1 MRILLTN
8 DDGIAA
14 PGLTALFRAIRDLG
28 DVQVVAPATVQS
40 AMSHAV
46 TFHRPIATR
55 KHVESAEGEDLF
67 DGIAVA
73 GSPADCVKL
82 ALATLLPEPIDLVV
96 SGMNSGA
103 NVGVNVIYSGT
114 VAAAMEA
121 AFLGVPAI
129 AVSLHIGD
137 WDNIQYPAAA
147 AHARTVIDR
156 ILAGPVEPHTVLNV
170 NVPILDHGEP
180 RGVRVVPIS
189 KSPLLDAYDHH
200 EHDDG
205 GRHYQAR
212 SSMTFHDMPANTDV
226 EALFD
231 RYITVTPLHFD
242 LTRHDLLAGWEKFM
256 ARGKESKV

>member
-8 DDGIAA
+8 DDGITA
-14 PGLTALFRAIRDLG
+14 PGLIALFRAIGGLG
-28 DVQVVAPATVQS
+28 DLEVVAPATVQS

-67 DGIAVA
+67 DGTAVE

-82 ALATLLPEPIDLVV
+82 ALATLLPKPIDLVI

-137 WDNIQYPAAA
+137 WDNIQFDAAA
-147 AHARTVIDR
+147 SHARRVIDQM
-156 ILAGPVEPHTVLNV
+156 LAGPMEPHTVLNV
-170 NVPILDHGEP
+170 NVPILDDGEP
-180 RGVRVVPIS
+180 RGLRVVPIS
-189 KSPLLDAYDHH
+189 KSPLIDDYDHH
-200 EHDDG
+200 EHEDG
-205 GRHYQAR
+205 ARHFQSR
-212 SSMTFHDMPANTDV
+212 SSMTFHDTPANTDV
-226 EALFD
+226 QALFD

-242 LTRHDLLAGWEKFM
+242 LTRHDLLPGWETFM
-256 ARGKESKV
+256 AGR